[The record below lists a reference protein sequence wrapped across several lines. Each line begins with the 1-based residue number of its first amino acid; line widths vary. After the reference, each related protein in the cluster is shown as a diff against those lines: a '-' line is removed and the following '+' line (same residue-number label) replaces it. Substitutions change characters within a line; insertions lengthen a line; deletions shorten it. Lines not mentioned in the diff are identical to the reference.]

1 MKYASILLLAGSVA
15 RQTIQ
20 SAIVHFRE
28 RSVREDALA
37 VPSGVL
43 VTRLGQFDHI
53 LAIVEDPPK
62 AFGRWIRLDPADHP
76 GVLVTCHSIYA
87 LLFGHADWL
96 VCEKKNQTPASPY
109 FFSSDIFSLSSFPP
123 SFFFFFFSCYFVFF
137 FFFSFLPGS
146 FSFYRQTLPCIVLGK
161 EQKEKSRHDTL
172 KRDHCEY
179 SLRAFIK
186 TAKRTT
192 RGGVTTLSRAF
203 EGKIDGRY
211 SPARS
216 NSFAIFRVR
225 TAASRTGF
233 RELVGLL

>member
-43 VTRLGQFDHI
+43 VTRLGQFDHL

-96 VCEKKNQTPASPY
+96 VCEKKNQTPASQY
-109 FFSSDIFSLSSFPP
+109 FFSSDIFSLSSFP
-123 SFFFFFFSCYFVFF
+123 FFLVILCVF
-137 FFFSFLPGS
+137 LS
-146 FSFYRQTLPCIVLGK
+146 FSHRLLFFLLSDTTMYCPWKRAERKIETRYVK
-161 EQKEKSRHDTL
+161 EGP
-172 KRDHCEY
+172 
-179 SLRAFIK
+179 LRVQF
-186 TAKRTT
+186 T
-192 RGGVTTLSRAF
+192 R
-203 EGKIDGRY
+203 IY
-211 SPARS
+211 
-216 NSFAIFRVR
+216 
-225 TAASRTGF
+225 
-233 RELVGLL
+233 